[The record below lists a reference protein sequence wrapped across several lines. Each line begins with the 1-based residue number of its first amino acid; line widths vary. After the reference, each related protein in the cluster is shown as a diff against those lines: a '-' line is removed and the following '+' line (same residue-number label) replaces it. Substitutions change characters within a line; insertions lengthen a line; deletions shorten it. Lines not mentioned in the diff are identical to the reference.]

1 MAAPEVHAPVLG
13 APGEPCTTCGSPLA
27 GDQRYCLN
35 CGDRRAGVPSA
46 LDELLDA
53 GAAAA
58 PPVEPPASALTSSG
72 DGRRNLPLTWMT
84 AAGAAGA
91 LVVAVLLGAI
101 VGNLT
106 GKAPEVN
113 VPAAKAPVVN
123 VTGGGAAPAAAT
135 EAGAAEFVSDW
146 SGEGWT
152 VQLQTLP
159 KDGTDPAAIDAAK
172 TDATGRGATDVGA
185 LDSDEFP
192 SLDPGT
198 YVIYSGNFATKKEAT
213 AALKDLKADFPD
225 AKVVEVTTSTDAEDA
240 GSSDT
245 DADGTAK
252 ADTEDLK
259 ELNNAS
265 GDEFVDKSKKLKDE
279 TAIEGEPP
287 PTDDKKPGG
296 DTGGD
301 AETIE

>member
-1 MAAPEVHAPVLG
+1 MATPEVHVPQLG
-13 APGEPCTTCGSPLA
+13 ATGEPCTSCGSPLA

-35 CGDRRAGVPSA
+35 CGARRAGVPSA
-46 LDELLDA
+46 LDELLGADA
-53 GAAAA
+53 TA
-58 PPVEPPASALTSSG
+58 PPAEPPAAPVASAG
-72 DGRRNLPLTWMT
+72 DGGRSLPLTWVT

-101 VGNLT
+101 AGNLT
-106 GKAPEVN
+106 GKPPEVN
-113 VPAAKAPVVN
+113 IPAAKAPVVN

-135 EAGAAEFVSDW
+135 EAVATEFVSDW

-159 KDGTDPAAIDAAK
+159 KDGTDPAAIEAAK
-172 TDATGRGATDVGA
+172 TEATGKGAADVGA

-192 SLDPGT
+192 SLDPGA

-213 AALKDLKADFPD
+213 AAQKDLKADFPD
-225 AKVVEVTTSTDAEDA
+225 AKVVEVTTTEEAAATDTGDA
-240 GSSDT
+240 
-245 DADGTAK
+245 AK

-265 GDEFVDKSKKLKDE
+265 GDEYVDKSKKLKDE

-287 PTDDKKPGG
+287 PTDNKAPGG
-296 DTGGD
+296 ESGGD
-301 AETIE
+301 AETIG